1 MKKKIFIAIFFIMIC
16 LPSLGMF
23 FYKTDISAEK
33 REVQTFPKVK
43 ENGKVNMDFFNQL
56 SDYFSDNFA
65 RSEEHTSELQSQ
77 IASRM
82 PSSA

>member
-56 SDYFSDNFA
+56 
-65 RSEEHTSELQSQ
+65 
-77 IASRM
+77 
-82 PSSA
+82 

>member
-33 REVQTFPKVK
+33 EKFR
-43 ENGKVNMDFFNQL
+43 L
-56 SDYFSDNFA
+56 S
-65 RSEEHTSELQSQ
+65 QK
-77 IASRM
+77 
-82 PSSA
+82 

>member
-33 REVQTFPKVK
+33 RGSRPRQSARAAAPSDQSR
-43 ENGKVNMDFFNQL
+43 NPSGSQNL
-56 SDYFSDNFA
+56 S
-65 RSEEHTSELQSQ
+65 
-77 IASRM
+77 
-82 PSSA
+82 